1 MYKYITSY
9 ILKVNWFHSYSV
21 KDIIYYMTVSL
32 QIKANVKICNK
43 SNEPFYG
50 INLRY
55 KTEKQ

>member
-1 MYKYITSY
+1 
-9 ILKVNWFHSYSV
+9 
-21 KDIIYYMTVSL
+21 MTVSL